1 MIHIGCHLSVSD
13 GYEAMGETMLRF
25 GGDTFA
31 WFTRNPR
38 GGKAKPIDAADAAAL
53 NLLLKTKGFGA
64 LVAHGSYTMNLCAA
78 NPQTLANGRD
88 MLREDLERMESFPGN
103 FYNFHPGSHVKQGVE
118 IGTNYIAAL
127 LNELIKPEQKTIV
140 LLETMAGKGTEIGRT
155 FEELKAI
162 IDRVECKDKIGV
174 CLDSCH
180 VYDGGYDIV
189 NNLDD
194 VFKTFDKV
202 IGLDKLYAV
211 HLNDSKNPFGSHK
224 DRHELIGKGSIGLD
238 AITAFINHQAVRT
251 LPIVLETPNDL
262 NGYKEEIAMLRGLYK
277 E

>member
-1 MIHIGCHLSVSD
+1 M
-13 GYEAMGETMLRF
+13 
-25 GGDTFA
+25 
-31 WFTRNPR
+31 TR
-38 GGKAKPIDAADAAAL
+38 G
-53 NLLLKTKGFGA
+53 
-64 LVAHGSYTMNLCAA
+64 
-78 NPQTLANGRD
+78 
-88 MLREDLERMESFPGN
+88 
-103 FYNFHPGSHVKQGVE
+103 HVKQGVE

-262 NGYKEEIAMLRGLYK
+262 NGYKEEIAMLRGLYR